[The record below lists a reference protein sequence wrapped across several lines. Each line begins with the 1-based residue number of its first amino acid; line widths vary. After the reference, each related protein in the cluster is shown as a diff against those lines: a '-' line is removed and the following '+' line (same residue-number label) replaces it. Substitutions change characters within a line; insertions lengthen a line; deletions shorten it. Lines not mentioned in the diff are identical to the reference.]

1 MRVDYRETAVQ
12 QLRAFPKTVQVR
24 IAKKILFYASQTDPL
39 SFGKHLVG
47 YDAYRFR
54 VGDFRVIADIDG
66 DTLVVLL
73 IVKREGAYRG
83 L

>member
-1 MRVDYRETAVQ
+1 MRVDYRETAIE
-12 QLRAFPKTVQVR
+12 QLRAFPKAVQVR
-24 IAKKILFYASQTDPL
+24 IAKKINFFASQPDPL

-54 VGDFRVIADIDG
+54 VGDVRVIADFDG

-73 IVKREGAYRG
+73 IVKREGAYRN